1 MIEQVYIL
9 TTLAMGLFAGSLL
22 TEAIILVPYWRRMEP
37 KEFFRL
43 HGSLGPNLF
52 RYYAPLTSAAVIL
65 AVTTAALAGA
75 DNLPWLI
82 SAGLC
87 LITIVIFA
95 FYFRAANNR
104 FATHDISNDKLA
116 SELKKWANWHWVRT
130 SLVIV
135 ALGTSVYGH
144 TLRVAI

>member
-9 TTLAMGLFAGSLL
+9 TTLAIGLFAGSLL

-43 HGSLGPNLF
+43 HGSLRPNLF

-65 AVTTAALAGA
+65 AVTAAALAGA

-82 SAGLC
+82 TAVLC

-95 FYFRAANNR
+95 FYFHVANNR
-104 FATHDISNDKLA
+104 FATHDISNYNLA
-116 SELKKWANWHWVRT
+116 RELRNWANWHWLRT
-130 SLVIV
+130 ALVIV
-135 ALGTSVYGH
+135 ALGASIYGH
-144 TLRVAI
+144 TL

>member
-9 TTLAMGLFAGSLL
+9 TTLAIGLFAGSLL

-43 HGSLGPNLF
+43 HETLGPNLF

-65 AVTTAALAGA
+65 AVTAAALAGA
-75 DNLPWLI
+75 DNVPWLI

-87 LITIVIFA
+87 LITLVIF
-95 FYFRAANNR
+95 FTYFRTANNR
-104 FATHDISNDKLA
+104 FTTHDISNDDLA
-116 SELKKWANWHWVRT
+116 RELKKWANWHWLRT

-135 ALGTSVYGH
+135 ALGTSIYGH
-144 TLRVAI
+144 TFRAGI